1 VGIICPG
8 TGIYWCVNTASID
21 NILSFGVVL
30 GFAFPYMDA
39 SSSTT
44 DEVPQLDLNAA
55 ILETK
60 SQADAERTKKAYV
73 ASMKRLQRHFGET
86 RCKFSRDFQE
96 RGPESGKVPL
106 TARELLGF
114 LEHLRHR
121 NGKISKSSAQG
132 YKSAVLKFRQ
142 LNGFAGFSQEEQVE
156 FKRWFRGLQRQVSS
170 RIRDGD
176 IESSEEGKR
185 HLKLEEYKRICTSL
199 LSEGCNLS
207 RKSFAQMHLFI
218 VMSWNLCAR
227 ADTTVSLHS
236 SLLDWENDSSK
247 VGIDKFKR
255 NYNVVPVYYH
265 VFSNPIQPEICPI
278 LSLALHCCVN
288 KSILQSPY
296 LCKVLRLVCIT

>member
-1 VGIICPG
+1 
-8 TGIYWCVNTASID
+8 VNTASIG

-39 SSSTT
+39 SSSTP
-44 DEVPQLDLNAA
+44 DQVPQLDLNAA
-55 ILETK
+55 FLETQ
-60 SQADAERTKKAYV
+60 SQADAERTKKAYA
-73 ASMKRLQRHFGET
+73 ASMKRLQKHSGAT
-86 RCKFSRDFQE
+86 RRIFSMDFQE
-96 RGPESGKVPL
+96 RGPESGIVPL

-114 LEHLRHR
+114 LEHLRHQ

-142 LNGFAGFSQEEQVE
+142 LNDFAGFSQEEQVE

-170 RIRDGD
+170 RIRDED

-185 HLKLEEYKRICTSL
+185 HLKFEEYKRICASL

-207 RKSFAQMHLFI
+207 RFRNAFVHCYVLDF
-218 VMSWNLCAR
+218 CAR

-236 SLLDWENDSSK
+236 SLLDWESDSLK
-247 VGIDKFKR
+247 VGIAKSKR
-255 NYNVVPVYYH
+255 NYYVVPVYNH

-278 LSLALHCCVN
+278 LSLAFHCCVN
-288 KSILQSPY
+288 KNILNLQSK
-296 LCKVLRLVCIT
+296 LFRSNSSENNKVSSVSINHGKH

>member
-1 VGIICPG
+1 
-8 TGIYWCVNTASID
+8 
-21 NILSFGVVL
+21 
-30 GFAFPYMDA
+30 MDA
-39 SSSTT
+39 SSSTP
-44 DEVPQLDLNAA
+44 DQVPQLDLNAD
-55 ILETK
+55 ILETQ
-60 SQADAERTKKAYV
+60 SQADAERTKKAYA

-86 RCKFSRDFQE
+86 RCIFSMDFQE
-96 RGPESGKVPL
+96 RGPESGMVPL

-114 LEHLRHR
+114 LEHLRHQ

-142 LNGFAGFSQEEQVE
+142 HNGFAGFSQKEQVE
-156 FKRWFRGLQRQVSS
+156 FKRQFRGLQRQVSS

-176 IESSEEGKR
+176 IESSREGKR

-207 RKSFAQMHLFI
+207 RKSVPEMHLFI

-236 SLLDWENDSSK
+236 SLLDWGNDSLK
-247 VGIDKFKR
+247 VGIAKSKR
-255 NYNVVPVYYH
+255 NYNVVPEYDH
-265 VFSNPIQPEICPI
+265 VFSNPIQPI

-288 KSILQSPY
+288 KNILNFQSKLFRSNSSENNGVSSLFLSIHRENLGGTPDS
-296 LCKVLRLVCIT
+296 KSSVCSSSSSIPA